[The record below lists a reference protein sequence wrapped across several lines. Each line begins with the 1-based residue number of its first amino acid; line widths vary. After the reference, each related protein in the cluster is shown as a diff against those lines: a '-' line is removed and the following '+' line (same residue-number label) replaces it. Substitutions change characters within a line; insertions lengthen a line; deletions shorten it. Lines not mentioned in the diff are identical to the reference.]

1 MAISKMGLL
10 IKVKNFNLDTTK
22 NTMMIPKDP
31 ISMYFEPL
39 FHLHHIRTL
48 YYDWFQSYSKEL
60 RWDGSGFDN
69 LT

>member
-10 IKVKNFNLDTTK
+10 IKVKNFYLDTTK

-48 YYDWFQSYSKEL
+48 YYKPFRCYSKEL
-60 RWDGSGFDN
+60 HQVGMGNIN

>member
-10 IKVKNFNLDTTK
+10 IKVKNFHLDTTK
-22 NTMMIPKDP
+22 NTMMIPTHP
-31 ISMYFEPL
+31 ISMYFGPL

-48 YYDWFQSYSKEL
+48 YYKRLKSYSKEL
-60 RWDGSGFDN
+60 HQVGTGNIN